1 MTGGTFLFK
10 RTGAVFFVAAGT
22 LLMKGISSFGSFF
35 ITFIGIMAFSAGL
48 GVHIIIFF
56 LKLMMAVSAG
66 KTVAEFGC
74 VSFVIK

>member
-1 MTGGTFLFK
+1 MTSGTFLFK
-10 RTGAVFFVAAGT
+10 RTGLIFLVTAGT
-22 LLMKGISSFGSFF
+22 LLMKSISTFGGFF
-35 ITFIGIMAFSAGL
+35 IPFIGIMAFSAGL
-48 GVHIIIFF
+48 GVHIIIIF